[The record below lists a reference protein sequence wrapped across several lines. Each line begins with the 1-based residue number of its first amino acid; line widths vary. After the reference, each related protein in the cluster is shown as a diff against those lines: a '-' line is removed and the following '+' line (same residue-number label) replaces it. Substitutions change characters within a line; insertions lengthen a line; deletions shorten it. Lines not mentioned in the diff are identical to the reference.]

1 MMRKAF
7 AFSLSILLSL
17 PALHAEQVA
26 PAAAPAAALATI
38 HLLSQSEARAA
49 LTTGEERAYYARL
62 QLAEMRAKTGLPLQ
76 NTSLES
82 AREQVR
88 EAYGARVEEF
98 SADEQLALR
107 EVMTGLQE
115 LLRSRAPLYART
127 PWSFIK
133 IGATIEGGLPHTRG
147 DCIVL
152 SDAMVARIAQLRA
165 KGPITSPMGVW
176 RLLIHEQTHVLQRR
190 HPELFALLY
199 SRDLGFRHVVL
210 APAPQWL
217 LERNVVN
224 PDAPD
229 ADWVYQ
235 VGDAAALRWILPD
248 VLLVNLDHPRMP
260 DDFTVVALDVQE
272 HAGAWSFADHGVPPT
287 FQALSDLPDFVS
299 AFPDHSELFHPNEI
313 SAGLLAAIIS
323 GSGIQHPEHPL
334 WSKTRAWADQA
345 LR

>member
-1 MMRKAF
+1 MRKTL
-7 AFSLSILLSL
+7 AFSLWMLLAP
-17 PALHAEQVA
+17 PALHAE
-26 PAAAPAAALATI
+26 TI
-38 HLLSQSEARAA
+38 RLLSQSEARAA
-49 LTTGEERAYYARL
+49 LTTGEERGYYARL
-62 QLAEMRAKTGLPLQ
+62 QLPEMRAKTGLALQ
-76 NTSLES
+76 NTTLES

-107 EVMTGLQE
+107 EVTAGLQG
-115 LLRSRAPLYART
+115 LLRARAPLYART
-127 PWSFIK
+127 PWVFIK
-133 IGATIEGGLPHTRG
+133 ISSTIEGGLPHTRG

-152 SDAMVARIAQLRA
+152 SDGIVARIAQLRA
-165 KGPITSPMGVW
+165 KGPITSPLGLW
-176 RLLIHEQTHVLQRR
+176 SLLIHEQTHILQRR
-190 HPELFALLY
+190 HPGLFAPLY
-199 SRDLGFRHVVL
+199 TQDLGFRHVVL
-210 APAPQWL
+210 APAPPWL

-235 VGDAAALRWILPD
+235 VGDASARRWILPD
-248 VLLVNLDHPRMP
+248 VLLLNLDHPRMP
-260 DDFTVVALDVQE
+260 DDFKVVALDVREQ
-272 HAGAWSFADHGVPPT
+272 AGAWTFAEHGTPPA
-287 FQALSDLPDFVS
+287 FQALADLPDFVR

-323 GSGIQHPEHPL
+323 GSGIVHPEHPL